1 MNRTAWSRKVDA
13 HGRVTIPAELRKQ
26 LGLTPGTRV
35 VFWVRRGIIY
45 ITSLKLWKKR
55 HRKRP

>member
-1 MNRTAWSRKVDA
+1 MNTSWSRKVDA
-13 HGRVTIPAELRKQ
+13 SGQVTIPAELRKQ

-35 VFWVRRGIIY
+35 VFQVRRDVIY
-45 ITSLKLWKKR
+45 IMSLKLWKKR

>member
-1 MNRTAWSRKVDA
+1 MNTSWSRKVDA
-13 HGRVTIPAELRKQ
+13 NGRVTIPAELRKQ

-35 VFWVRRGIIY
+35 VFRVRRDVIY
-45 ITSLKLWKKR
+45 IMSLKLWKKR